1 MKISNKQ
8 RGLAV
13 LLAVKDEVNRR
24 NEGITSS
31 CDFLID
37 YERAL
42 SDADLTVAERY
53 ILHAK
58 YSGERPE
65 PIQTQLASELGVH
78 RSSISRYT
86 YTAIEKLGCSVE
98 KTHGEDYDY
107 LAKERLIFDVIALE
121 DSYVSIEEVKRIK
134 AQISGEIPEGFCA
147 LTVAHS
153 TVTKYTNLL
162 TNQRKFDGTVTLV
175 NMASGDD
182 YHDGI
187 YGLIDGRYEYL
198 EGGEIEHL
206 DRVIEVDYTI
216 KKGDV
221 IAKAEVIV

>member
-1 MKISNKQ
+1 MEITNKQ

-13 LLAVKDEVNRR
+13 LLAVKDEMKRR

-31 CDFLID
+31 CDFLFD
-37 YERAL
+37 YEVAL
-42 SDADLTVAERY
+42 SDAELTFAERY

-65 PIQTQLASELGVH
+65 PIQSQLATELSVH
-78 RSSISRYT
+78 QSSISRYT
-86 YTAIEKLGCSVE
+86 YSAIEKLGSSI
-98 KTHGEDYDY
+98 KKIHGDDYDY
-107 LAKERLIFDVIALE
+107 LAKDRLIFDIVALE
-121 DSYVSIEEVKRIK
+121 DSYVGIEEVKRIK
-134 AQISGEIPEGFCA
+134 AQILGEIPEGFYA

-162 TNQRKFDGTVTLV
+162 TNQRKFDGTVTLI
-175 NMASGDD
+175 NLASGDD
-182 YHDGI
+182 YHDCI

-198 EGGEIEHL
+198 DGGEIEQL
-206 DRVIEVDYTI
+206 DSVIEVDYTI